1 MRRKNLV
8 SSRRRS
14 SKFFWGTKLSIT
26 CDNDKP
32 LDIGGAAEEVWRQ
45 SLCHLKTCTLQG
57 KMTQFRPCIDLHSGQ
72 VKQIVGGTLS
82 NVAEDLKTNYVSK
95 LPANHYA
102 ELYRKHNLR
111 GGHVVKLG
119 PGNEEA
125 ALEAVKA
132 WPNGLQVAGGITDKN
147 AQYWI
152 EKGAEK
158 VGCSQRRIVIH
169 GLNSRIGTV
178 IAEIPRTNRWI
189 NRYILA
195 NFVTFLSDDANQVQ
209 WNAGQ

>member
-1 MRRKNLV
+1 M
-8 SSRRRS
+8 SRAITIS
-14 SKFFWGTKLSIT
+14 PSISE
-26 CDNDKP
+26 
-32 LDIGGAAEEVWRQ
+32 GAAEELWRQ

-82 NVAEDLKTNYVSK
+82 NIAEDLKTNYVSK
-95 LPANHYA
+95 LPASHYA

-125 ALEAVKA
+125 ALEAVQA

-152 EKGAEK
+152 ERGAEK
-158 VGCSQRRIVIH
+158 VGYSPRRIVIH
-169 GLNSRIGTV
+169 GFSSCIGTV
-178 IAEIPRTNRWI
+178 IV
-189 NRYILA
+189 RYAKDSLLEQLICSGA
-195 NFVTFLSDDANQVQ
+195 FRHFPQ
-209 WNAGQ
+209 

>member
-1 MRRKNLV
+1 
-8 SSRRRS
+8 
-14 SKFFWGTKLSIT
+14 
-26 CDNDKP
+26 
-32 LDIGGAAEEVWRQ
+32 
-45 SLCHLKTCTLQG
+45 
-57 KMTQFRPCIDLHSGQ
+57 MTQFRPCIDLHSGQ

-95 LPANHYA
+95 LPASHYA

-125 ALEAVKA
+125 ALEAVQA

-158 VGCSQRRIVIH
+158 VGCSLRRIMIYGFHSCIDSVVTRDVK
-169 GLNSRIGTV
+169 NS
-178 IAEIPRTNRWI
+178 
-189 NRYILA
+189 
-195 NFVTFLSDDANQVQ
+195 FLENLICSCAFRHFHQR
-209 WNAGQ
+209 GR

>member
-1 MRRKNLV
+1 MLFRSATRK
-8 SSRRRS
+8 
-14 SKFFWGTKLSIT
+14 K
-26 CDNDKP
+26 
-32 LDIGGAAEEVWRQ
+32 
-45 SLCHLKTCTLQG
+45 

-95 LPANHYA
+95 LPASHYA
-102 ELYRKHNLR
+102 ELYQEHNLR

-125 ALEAVKA
+125 ALEAVRA

-152 EKGAEK
+152 DQGAEK
-158 VGCSQRRIVIH
+158 VSCVSQCCESPPH
-169 GLNSRIGTV
+169 GLCRCT
-178 IAEIPRTNRWI
+178 EIQGS
-189 NRYILA
+189 L
-195 NFVTFLSDDANQVQ
+195 LL
-209 WNAGQ
+209 